1 MIQKKNEKYDENKE
15 LIKELK
21 SNNKVLSAILTDLY
35 LEGSLNKLLKLDN
48 LDKKSEEYSE
58 LYKDI
63 ISVGE
68 YEIEG

>member
-1 MIQKKNEKYDENKE
+1 MIQKKNERYDENKE

-21 SNNKVLSAILTDLY
+21 SNDKVLSAILNNVY
-35 LEGSLNKLLKLDN
+35 LEGSLDKLLKLDG
-48 LDKKSEEYSE
+48 LDNKSAEYSE
-58 LYKDI
+58 LYNDV

>member
-1 MIQKKNEKYDENKE
+1 MIQKKNERYDENKE

-21 SNNKVLSAILTDLY
+21 SNSKVLSAILNDVY
-35 LEGSLNKLLKLDN
+35 LEGSLDKLLKLDG
-48 LDKKSEEYSE
+48 LDRKSEEYSE
-58 LYKDI
+58 LYNDI